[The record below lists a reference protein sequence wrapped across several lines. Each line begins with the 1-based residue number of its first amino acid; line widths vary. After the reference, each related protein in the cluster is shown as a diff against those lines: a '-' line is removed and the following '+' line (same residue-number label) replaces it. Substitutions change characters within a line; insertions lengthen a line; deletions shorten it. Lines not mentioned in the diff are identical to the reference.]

1 MKECKWPLQIRTP
14 FGLEGHN
21 SRQIMAVIGLETD
34 DQPGRHSTSKE
45 EMRYPGSTKQV
56 YALAWNTFVGIE

>member
-1 MKECKWPLQIRTP
+1 
-14 FGLEGHN
+14 
-21 SRQIMAVIGLETD
+21 MAVIGLEPD